1 MSELLEAARA
11 LLDAVR
17 REEADEYMQQEV
29 MDLQYAI
36 YKAEKEAGP
45 NA

>member
-1 MSELLEAARA
+1 MSELLAAARA

-17 REEADEYMQQEV
+17 REEADEYMRQEV
-29 MDLQYAI
+29 MDLQFAI
-36 YKAEKEAGP
+36 YKAEKEAKD